1 MVLAAVQKGQL
12 LLLRYD
18 YQERIIRMIANFP
31 NEYLFEL
38 FGIIRFIRPAPI
50 SDTVI
55 EKHIPGS
62 SYYKELENWGG
73 VRVP

>member
-1 MVLAAVQKGQL
+1 MVLAVVQKGQL

-38 FGIIRFIRPAPI
+38 FGIFRLIRKP
-50 SDTVI
+50 
-55 EKHIPGS
+55 
-62 SYYKELENWGG
+62 
-73 VRVP
+73 

>member
-1 MVLAAVQKGQL
+1 
-12 LLLRYD
+12 
-18 YQERIIRMIANFP
+18 MIANFP